1 MCRYFRFF
9 SLCLLATLLII
20 KARAQKDGEP
30 TEVGP
35 QVLTMDNALSLAL
48 ENQVNTAAGRAGLRA
63 AEARLEATGLF
74 PSPELR
80 LTHDE
85 RWTGETGK
93 EYAIRISPPN
103 PGVIKALK
111 TEGELGINLAK
122 VQLDGQR
129 WTTVIDTR
137 IFFYEALH
145 AQKLVQHTEKKSEV
159 VAKKK
164 ALYEMLLAN
173 GQATL
178 PTVLEVRLEFLEI
191 ARQLESVMQTKKN
204 GMNRLLA
211 RTGLPTNS
219 KPTLGGGFE
228 SPLPM
233 ISELQAET
241 LLKKYSDR
249 NPMVSSMKLQ
259 AEMAETRTDQVVARN
274 RLWIN
279 FIQAGYSETSNWW
292 EEEDWR
298 FRAGIH
304 IPLFDLKGKAVDAAK
319 AEQEALAAQ
328 VEVARQLV
336 RVELVEALGNLQDTA
351 QTLQEAKDLSDGIEK
366 EVERTLKEDAS
377 APEPTLPPQTRF
389 RLMEG
394 LLRISEAK
402 LSNEYRYQ
410 NAVLQLE
417 AVLGERLGEL
427 LSN

>member
-137 IFFYEALH
+137 IFFF
-145 AQKLVQHTEKKSEV
+145 
-159 VAKKK
+159 
-164 ALYEMLLAN
+164 
-173 GQATL
+173 
-178 PTVLEVRLEFLEI
+178 FL
-191 ARQLESVMQTKKN
+191 
-204 GMNRLLA
+204 
-211 RTGLPTNS
+211 
-219 KPTLGGGFE
+219 
-228 SPLPM
+228 
-233 ISELQAET
+233 
-241 LLKKYSDR
+241 
-249 NPMVSSMKLQ
+249 
-259 AEMAETRTDQVVARN
+259 
-274 RLWIN
+274 
-279 FIQAGYSETSNWW
+279 
-292 EEEDWR
+292 
-298 FRAGIH
+298 
-304 IPLFDLKGKAVDAAK
+304 
-319 AEQEALAAQ
+319 
-328 VEVARQLV
+328 
-336 RVELVEALGNLQDTA
+336 
-351 QTLQEAKDLSDGIEK
+351 
-366 EVERTLKEDAS
+366 
-377 APEPTLPPQTRF
+377 
-389 RLMEG
+389 
-394 LLRISEAK
+394 
-402 LSNEYRYQ
+402 
-410 NAVLQLE
+410 
-417 AVLGERLGEL
+417 
-427 LSN
+427 